1 MTGETSAW
9 APQPTTDQDS
19 ARAQLEVEQQA
30 ESRRAAAWAVAGSA
44 LDRTDARTLFEML
57 GLSRD
62 DIAAAR
68 ERTRHAA

>member
-9 APQPTTDQDS
+9 APQPTSDHDS
-19 ARAQLEVEQQA
+19 ARAQFEAEQHA
-30 ESRRAAAWAVAGSA
+30 EARRAAAWAVAGSA
-44 LDRTDARTLFEML
+44 LDRADARTLFEML
-57 GLSRD
+57 GLTRD